1 MIGNMCEI
9 KKNKWIKIPPHKKKK
24 KERKEKKKRGKPGV
38 RSYAISSFL
47 FARYTLSPVGH
58 GGALFRC
65 EEKPFNISF
74 LILCDITWP
83 NVNKSFRFTV
93 KIRWFLAHSFHFE
106 LIIHKDYVANTS
118 CQHYS
123 CFNGNVKYN
132 WLISQRFTVILKRN
146 VLCVLILLF
155 YAL

>member
-1 MIGNMCEI
+1 MN
-9 KKNKWIKIPPHKKKK
+9 KNSPPRKKKK
-24 KERKEKKKRGKPGV
+24 KKKRKAWGSNL
-38 RSYAISSFL
+38 RHIFLL

-132 WLISQRFTVILKRN
+132 WFISQRFTVILKRN